1 MSRFH
6 RVLPAAALAEG
17 IPAACDVEGEPV
29 CLVRSAGAV
38 HAFDD
43 RCPHRGTP
51 LSRGTVA
58 DGIITCSLHTWQFDV
73 RTGEPVRLR
82 VPDRLVLHETR
93 ERGGV
98 VEVRRADAAKGP
110 QDRETRRP

>member
-1 MSRFH
+1 MSGFH

-17 IPAACDVEGEPV
+17 VPAACDVEGTPI
-29 CLVRSAGAV
+29 CLVRSGGVV

-51 LSRGTVA
+51 LSLGTVA
-58 DGIITCSLHTWQFDV
+58 DGVVTCSLHTWQFDV

-82 VPDRLVLHETR
+82 VPDRLVLHEAR
-93 ERGGV
+93 ERDGV
-98 VEVRRADAAKGP
+98 VEVRRTGDAEGSR
-110 QDRETRRP
+110 DREARHP

>member
-1 MSRFH
+1 MSGFH
-6 RVLPAAALAEG
+6 PALSAAALTAAA
-17 IPAACDVEGEPV
+17 PAACEVDGEPV
-29 CLVRSAGAV
+29 CLVRLADGV

-58 DGIITCSLHTWQFDV
+58 DGVITCSLHLWQFDV

-82 VPDRLVLHETR
+82 VPDRLVRHEAR
-93 ERGGV
+93 ERDGV
-98 VEVRRADAAKGP
+98 IEVRRVDAADGRA
-110 QDRETRRP
+110 DGSGGRR